1 MISAQRMQGPESF
14 IIEIEAGKVEGLLS
28 EFEGDLSFLSTHLK
42 LMNNRMVLL
51 NPVSEIICTI
61 PTTILTSVSFFT

>member
-14 IIEIEAGKVEGLLS
+14 IIEIDASKVEVLLS
-28 EFEGDLSFLSTHLK
+28 EFDGDLAFLSTHLK

-51 NPVSEIICTI
+51 NPVSRFLQCL
-61 PTTILTSVSFFT
+61 PC